1 MSAVKNDTA
10 SCHSASSAVARQ
22 GVETVVLA
30 GNPNVGK
37 SVVFNALTGTYVDVS
52 NFPGTTVEL
61 TRGRLGDRDVVDTP
75 GVYGVSSFNDEEA
88 VARDVILEGDA
99 IVNVVDAV
107 HLERDLFLT
116 LQLIDMGKPM
126 VVALNMADEARKRGV
141 GIDRD
146 LLGDLLGVPVIETV
160 AVTGAGMDELAA
172 NIERARPGHA
182 DPDLERDL
190 VLLASRVGGRAE
202 ALMVLEGDEIVS
214 ARHGLEPGV
223 QRDEIYTRRR
233 LRVNDICGHIV
244 SETTHGASF
253 STKLSHAMMHPLT
266 GVPMLIALLAGMYV
280 VLGQWIAGGLVGIT
294 EGSIM
299 LNHWVPFVERV
310 VGAVFAPGSAMYTL
324 LAGEF
329 GVLTM
334 TPTYLLGVILPLVT
348 GFYLLLALLED
359 SGYLPRIAALAD
371 RSLTT
376 LGLNGRAVIPLILG
390 FGCVTMGTLT
400 TRILGSKRERFIATA
415 LMAIAVPCSAQIAV
429 IAALMTQT
437 GPVYAA
443 GYLVALLAIFVAL
456 GTVLNRLMPGT
467 STDLLIDLP
476 SLRVPRLDNVFRKTG
491 VKVYHF
497 MKEVALFFLAGAAL
511 ISILQVTGAL
521 AWIVDVA
528 RPADRRLA
536 GAAGPGRPGVR
547 HGLRPARFRRGRL
560 LHHEPDRCPAARG
573 HDHNH
578 ALRTVHRLGDGGPQR
593 TRLGVHGGAVRR
605 LGEPG
610 VLDRRTDRA
619 ALGGGLDVFDVAVP
633 GLRPPVAHARG
644 ALPAVQRAEDQERVH
659 RRLLVV
665 PLVVQARTGRTAEVG
680 AGALGVSFAHRCAP
694 ICVA

>member
-1 MSAVKNDTA
+1 MSSSAHHHGSAV
-10 SCHSASSAVARQ
+10 VAAPP

-61 TRGRLGDRDVVDTP
+61 TRGRMNGRDLVDTP
-75 GVYGVSSFNDEEA
+75 GVYGVSSFNDEET
-88 VARDVILEGDA
+88 VARDVILEGDVV
-99 IVNVVDAV
+99 INVVDAV

-116 LQLIDMGKPM
+116 LQLIDMGKPL

-141 GIDRD
+141 AVDRD
-146 LLGDLLGVPVIETV
+146 LLEDLLGVPVVETV
-160 AVTGAGMDELAA
+160 AVTGAGLDELALGVG
-172 NIERARPGHA
+172 RARTGHA
-182 DPDLERDL
+182 DPELEHDL
-190 VLLASRVGGRAE
+190 VITASRVGSRAE
-202 ALMVLEGDEIVS
+202 SLMVLEGDEVVS
-214 ARHGLEPGV
+214 HRYGIDPGT

-233 LRVNDICGHIV
+233 HRVNDICGHVITE
-244 SETTHGASF
+244 SLHGASL

-266 GVPMLIALLAGMYV
+266 GVPMLVALLAGMYL
-280 VLGQWIAGGLVGIT
+280 VLGKVIAGSLVGIT
-294 EGSIM
+294 EGKIM
-299 LNHWVPFVERV
+299 LTYWVPFVQHL
-310 VGAVFAPGSAMYTL
+310 VGSIAAPGTWLYTL

-329 GVLTM
+329 GILTM

-371 RSLTT
+371 RSLTS

-429 IAALMTQT
+429 IAALMTRT

-443 GYLVALLAIFVAL
+443 AYLVSLLVIFVTL
-456 GTVLNRLMPGT
+456 GTVLNRILPGT

-476 SLRVPRLDNVFRKTG
+476 SLRVPRLDNVVRKTG

-511 ISILQVTGAL
+511 ISLLQVTGAL
-521 AWIVDVA
+521 TWIIGAA
-528 RPADRRLA
+528 RPLTVGWLGLPAQAAQAFVMGFVRRDF
-536 GAAGPGRPGVR
+536 GAAGFFTMHLTDAQLLVGMITITLFVPCIASAMVVLKERGWGYML
-547 HGLRPARFRRGRL
+547 GLFASSVSLAFLIGGI
-560 LHHEPDRCPAARG
+560 AAR
-573 HDHNH
+573 
-578 ALRTVHRLGDGGPQR
+578 LM
-593 TRLGVHGGAVRR
+593 GVA
-605 LGEPG
+605 
-610 VLDRRTDRA
+610 
-619 ALGGGLDVFDVAVP
+619 
-633 GLRPPVAHARG
+633 
-644 ALPAVQRAEDQERVH
+644 
-659 RRLLVV
+659 
-665 PLVVQARTGRTAEVG
+665 
-680 AGALGVSFAHRCAP
+680 
-694 ICVA
+694 